1 MSTTLLLLRKEL
13 RSYFV
18 SPFAYIV
25 AFGFLSVSGLLFWL
39 IISLSRIAGMEST
52 LANMAVVLL
61 LVCPALTMRQIA
73 EERRSGTIELLLTL
87 PTRDWQIALAKFLAS
102 LTLLSVMLGLTLVYP
117 LLLIYFGEPDIGRI
131 ATGYLGI
138 FLLSGSFLAIGLFAS
153 SLTRHQVVAAVLSF
167 GFLLSLWF
175 CNAGADLV
183 GSPLNQI
190 LLYLSFPEHL
200 QGFFKGVLDTA
211 DIAFFVILTV
221 LFVVLSSRSLTSHR
235 WG

>member
-1 MSTTLLLLRKEL
+1 MRTTLLLLSKEL
-13 RSYFV
+13 RSYFI
-18 SPFAYIV
+18 SPFAYVV
-25 AFGFLSVSGLLFWL
+25 AFGFLGVSGLLFWL

-73 EERRSGTIELLLTL
+73 EEKRSGTLELLLTL

-102 LTLLSVMLGLTLVYP
+102 FTLLLVMLGLTLVYP
-117 LLLIYFGEPDIGRI
+117 LLLIYYGEPDIGRI

-138 FLLSGSFLAIGLFAS
+138 TLLGGSFLAIGLFAS
-153 SLTRHQVVAAVLSF
+153 SLTRHQVIAAILSF

-175 CNAGADLV
+175 CNAGVDLV
-183 GSPLNQI
+183 GSPFREI
-190 LLYLSFPEHL
+190 LLYVSFPEHL
-200 QGFFKGVLDTA
+200 QGFFKGIVDTA
-211 DIAFFVILTV
+211 DIAFFVIQMA
-221 LFVVLSSRSLTSHR
+221 LFVVLSTRSLTNHR